1 MTLNMTLKAMEL
13 TTKIYTAYENGTMQE
28 LVNELHNKKH
38 AMFYVGQHWEYAGID
53 LDYANLIVQID
64 TPTMGEVLQRSTGE
78 KLFYLPQEI
87 AGAIHGCGRQLF
99 TTGEIDRDRVMKI
112 G

>member
-1 MTLNMTLKAMEL
+1 MTLHEMKLVSR
-13 TTKIYTAYENGTMQE
+13 ICTAYENGTMQE

-64 TPTMGEVLQRSTGE
+64 TPTMGEVLKRSTGE
-78 KLFYLPQEI
+78 RLYYLPKEVVEVI
-87 AGAIHGCGRQLF
+87 YECGRQLF
-99 TTGEIDRDRVMKI
+99 TTGEIDRDRVMKVSEL
-112 G
+112 